1 MKPSCE
7 ELEARVSE
15 LSKALDISL
24 SVQRDLAKRMGEMLL
39 QIKRAESAIGSLG
52 WMSIDTA
59 ISLELSKLN
68 KQISDLQGQ
77 VRALTEQR
85 DALVAEM
92 SHLWGFC
99 KNAAFDADYE
109 AELGMERGGFTDA
122 LNDIRTP
129 AHDAAIAAL
138 RAEGAHFVANRMLAA
153 WEDGFIEDTANNAA
167 DIARMILTSTE
178 FMADAP
184 AGDFDRSF
192 ADEMLKAITDQIR
205 SQSDQIK
212 GDK

>member
-1 MKPSCE
+1 MTVKRFDFEKEYS
-7 ELEARVSE
+7 
-15 LSKALDISL
+15 LDINIIPVEESDGAFVHYDDYAAL
-24 SVQRDLAKRMGEMLL
+24 QQKLA
-39 QIKRAESAIGSLG
+39 A
-52 WMSIDTA
+52 
-59 ISLELSKLN
+59 
-68 KQISDLQGQ
+68 
-77 VRALTEQR
+77 VTEQR

-153 WEDGFIEDTANNAA
+153 WDAGFIEDTAKNAA

-184 AGDFDRSF
+184 IGDFERSF
-192 ADEMLKAITDQIR
+192 ADEMLKAITDQVR
-205 SQSDQIK
+205 SQSEQIK